1 MPEEKKVTGAVAKGE
16 NFWLEAAERAWFESH
31 VCKCKKKKKTCS
43 LIIPAHLTM
52 TRGKEAF
59 RYIENNK

>member
-1 MPEEKKVTGAVAKGE
+1 MLEGKKVIGAVAKGE
-16 NFWLEAAERAWFESH
+16 NFWLEAAERASFESH
-31 VCKCKKKKKTCS
+31 VCKCKKKKTCS

>member
-31 VCKCKKKKKTCS
+31 VCKCKKKKKKDMQPDYSCT
-43 LIIPAHLTM
+43 
-52 TRGKEAF
+52 F
-59 RYIENNK
+59 DND